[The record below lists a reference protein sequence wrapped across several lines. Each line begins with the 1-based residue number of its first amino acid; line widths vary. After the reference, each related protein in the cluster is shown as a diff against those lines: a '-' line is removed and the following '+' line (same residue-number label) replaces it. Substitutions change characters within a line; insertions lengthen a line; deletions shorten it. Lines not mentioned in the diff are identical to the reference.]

1 MTNTYCH
8 APVRDKTSTFVNV
21 TIVLGVISG
30 ISILLRIG
38 SKILITNSD
47 FGLDDLFIILTL
59 TIGIPSTAMNIHGT
73 AGHGEG
79 RDIWTLEFDQITRFG
94 FFFWLL
100 EVFYFAQVSLLK
112 MSLLFFYLRIFP
124 GPAQK
129 LLWGT
134 VIFNAIYG
142 VAFIFLAIFQ
152 CSPISFFWTGWDG
165 EHEGT
170 CANVNAI
177 GWANASVSIALDVW
191 MLAIPMW
198 YLRNLKLH
206 WKKKIGVAAMFI
218 VGTFVTIVSII
229 RLQFLVD
236 LGSSHNPT
244 YDQTEVSIWSTVE
257 INVGI
262 ICASMPALRIL
273 LVRLFLVLG
282 GSSYDSSKYNNYGEQ
297 YGRKS
302 HILSRSRARVE
313 IPSQTGD
320 SIHRPDHGGIELQ
333 RTFKVQYSEND
344 EQSLVTKDSAG
355 TNRQQRL
362 AESKT
367 QPTNEL
373 CANIVKM
380 VGPPEKLAAGEPLY
394 IVEPQ
399 GPHTHTFI
407 LLHGLGSNGE
417 KFGAELLDTGLT
429 SSGRKLTELFPGA
442 RFVFPTSK
450 RRRSTAFG
458 RSMLTQ
464 WFDITRLEDPSY
476 RKERQLDGLAESARE
491 IREILGAELHK
502 VQPQNLILGGLSQ
515 GCAMSLAVLL
525 SLEHPVAGFI
535 GMSGYFTYQCDLESA
550 IKDEVDGDNPFEDPD
565 EPDEQTSAV
574 KAQVLQRDLL
584 GLDFFDHPSQDT
596 TAVKT
601 PVFLG
606 HGEEDDKVPYQ
617 LGEGAAQLIRD
628 AGYQVDWKCYQNQG
642 HWYKIP
648 DQIDDICDFIVSKV
662 GWEVIKATT

>member
-1 MTNTYCH
+1 MKWILPLLAVLMPCWVAAADLSTKDLLAELPQCARSWLGDAISKSDCESADVECVCTSEAIIPVASVCVSEACTVKESLTTQNMTNTYCH

-177 GWANASVSIALDVW
+177 GWANAS
-191 MLAIPMW
+191 
-198 YLRNLKLH
+198 LH

-273 LVRLFLVLG
+273 LVRLFPVLG
-282 GSSYDSSKYNNYGEQ
+282 GSSYGSSKYNNYGEQ

-344 EQSLVTKDSAG
+344 EQSLVTKDRFA
-355 TNRQQRL
+355 
-362 AESKT
+362 KT
-367 QPTNEL
+367 
-373 CANIVKM
+373 
-380 VGPPEKLAAGEPLY
+380 
-394 IVEPQ
+394 
-399 GPHTHTFI
+399 H
-407 LLHGLGSNGE
+407 
-417 KFGAELLDTGLT
+417 
-429 SSGRKLTELFPGA
+429 
-442 RFVFPTSK
+442 
-450 RRRSTAFG
+450 
-458 RSMLTQ
+458 
-464 WFDITRLEDPSY
+464 IT
-476 RKERQLDGLAESARE
+476 
-491 IREILGAELHK
+491 
-502 VQPQNLILGGLSQ
+502 
-515 GCAMSLAVLL
+515 
-525 SLEHPVAGFI
+525 
-535 GMSGYFTYQCDLESA
+535 T
-550 IKDEVDGDNPFEDPD
+550 
-565 EPDEQTSAV
+565 TSAHSTSE
-574 KAQVLQRDLL
+574 ASL
-584 GLDFFDHPSQDT
+584 
-596 TAVKT
+596 
-601 PVFLG
+601 
-606 HGEEDDKVPYQ
+606 
-617 LGEGAAQLIRD
+617 
-628 AGYQVDWKCYQNQG
+628 
-642 HWYKIP
+642 
-648 DQIDDICDFIVSKV
+648 
-662 GWEVIKATT
+662 